1 MKVCPVGLHPAEVGS
16 TRLRARILQA
26 LPVWWGY
33 KYGHKVDYPP
43 HIPGIPSTL
52 IRTGTREIDC
62 STFTY
67 GLLATVYPKADWG
80 FERYKKWQM
89 WGRDD
94 LYGPLTTADELGI
107 TTQGR
112 GNGWYLYQKW
122 EKPWEG
128 GHSFLA
134 LKRGD
139 LLLVLEATTLSSMSG
154 VIWRNICKVGEVDSF
169 DILPS
174 EWSGTEEQILD
185 GAEFRCVRLRG

>member
-1 MKVCPVGLHPAEVGS
+1 MKVCPVGLHPVEVGS

-43 HIPGIPSTL
+43 HIPGIPHTL

-67 GLLATVYPKADWG
+67 GLLSAVYPKADWG

-94 LYGPLTTADELGI
+94 LYGPQWVVSLPKMGEALETWPLFPRAEARRPASSS
-107 TTQGR
+107 R
-112 GNGWYLYQKW
+112 GHRPVVYVGCA
-122 EKPWEG
+122 
-128 GHSFLA
+128 LA
-134 LKRGD
+134 QHLQD
-139 LLLVLEATTLSSMSG
+139 
-154 VIWRNICKVGEVDSF
+154 WRCG
-169 DILPS
+169 
-174 EWSGTEEQILD
+174 
-185 GAEFRCVRLRG
+185 